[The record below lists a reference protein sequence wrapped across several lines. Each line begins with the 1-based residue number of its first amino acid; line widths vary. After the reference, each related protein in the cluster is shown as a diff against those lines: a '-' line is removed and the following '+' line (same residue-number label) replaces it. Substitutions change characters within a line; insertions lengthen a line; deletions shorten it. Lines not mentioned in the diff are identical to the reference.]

1 MVSGCYR
8 YSNASNRIKA
18 IFLSSL
24 CCSQA
29 LTPAGLYKNTSRT
42 SCHNLSCRIIDIG
55 IAIRFFIAAGDRAT
69 APRLVPAIGW
79 PIVLA
84 DVFLG
89 STDRGATVR
98 RSTPHKSAWRLQTN
112 VSCYQG
118 SVSLL
123 PQDAHRRRSQA
134 VKCWGKTGK
143 IRNFMNFMNFM
154 TMPGSKCF
162 LLTNT
167 NNWNSPKI
175 LPILP
180 RSFPDPSQIFPGC
193 QVTVHCIGII
203 AALCLRVAHLQDLKG
218 WCSDRLNP
226 NSLLIPCHT
235 LATFSMPWM
244 ENIGT
249 CFILY
254 IYI

>member
-42 SCHNLSCRIIDIG
+42 SCYNLSCRIIDIG

-143 IRNFMNFMNFM
+143 IRNFMNFM

-180 RSFPDPSQIFPGC
+180 RSFPDLPRLPG
-193 QVTVHCIGII
+193 
-203 AALCLRVAHLQDLKG
+203 
-218 WCSDRLNP
+218 
-226 NSLLIPCHT
+226 NSSLHRDHSSPLSSGSTSAGFEGMMQRPLEPKLITDTMSH
-235 LATFSMPWM
+235 S
-244 ENIGT
+244 G
-249 CFILY
+249 Y
-254 IYI
+254 V